1 MKHRLATAT
10 SALFGLLLLLSSGC
24 KPDSSKQ
31 QTREA
36 VDKVVPPKQ
45 LISLET
51 AREYYQ
57 NYGTRRVPLIRRY
70 EDSVTRATDPEGKPF
85 DVARYVSFDYE
96 VLKAYLAY
104 IEQEAARVNTDIESL
119 RIYFATYPDAAGRTH
134 PRQNSVFLLPAVE
147 MEEKQWGLFI
157 DGDRPGYLN
166 GSLEVHQGPARAE
179 ASMVPAPPQQGRGG
193 SLILNE
199 GQSSPPPYQ

>member
-1 MKHRLATAT
+1 M
-10 SALFGLLLLLSSGC
+10 LLLLAAGC
-24 KPDSSKQ
+24 KPDSSEQ

-36 VDKVVPPKQ
+36 TEKVVPPKQ

-57 NYGTRRVPLIRRY
+57 KYGTRRVPLIRRY
-70 EDSVTRATDPEGKPF
+70 EDSVSQATDPEGKPF
-85 DVARYVSFDYE
+85 DVARYVSFDYQ
-96 VLKAYLAY
+96 VLKEYMAF
-104 IEQEAARVNTDIESL
+104 IEQEAARVNTDIHSL
-119 RIYFATYPDAAGRTH
+119 RIYFATYPDEAGRTH

-147 MEEKQWGLFI
+147 MEGKQWGLFI

-166 GSLEVHQGPARAE
+166 GGLEVYQGPPRAE
-179 ASMVPAPPQQGRGG
+179 ASMVPVPPQQGRGG